1 MLAGSRGS
9 TFLGIP
15 TRFIESTNVETQE
28 PSYFDPQ
35 ERERQK
41 QASREADELALVN
54 GVSAAEIESKN
65 AFLTPDRVVIHW
77 DPNREF

>member
-1 MLAGSRGS
+1 MLAGPRGS

-15 TRFIESTNVETQE
+15 TRFIVSTNVETQE
-28 PSYFDPQ
+28 PIYFDPQ

-41 QASREADELALVN
+41 QASREADELALAN
-54 GVSAAEIESKN
+54 GVSAAEIGSKN